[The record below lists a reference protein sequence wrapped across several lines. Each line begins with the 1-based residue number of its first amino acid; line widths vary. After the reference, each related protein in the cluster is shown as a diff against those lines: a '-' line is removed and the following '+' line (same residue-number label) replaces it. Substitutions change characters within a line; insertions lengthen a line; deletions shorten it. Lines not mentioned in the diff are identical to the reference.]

1 MRKEM
6 GRHQCGSKSM
16 ALLLACV
23 LLIGGVVGGTVAWLT
38 AESDTVTNT
47 FSTSDIGVELKESE
61 NLDLQMIPGWNITKD
76 PKAWI
81 TEGSEDAYLFVK
93 VEKSANFD
101 DFMEEIVIADD
112 WTELTSAAGTNYKV
126 YYREVIGAAQQGEK
140 NAFPILKDNKVTVKG
155 EVTKEMMTAE
165 NFTQPTLTFTAYAH
179 QLYKNN
185 TEKFS
190 AAEAWAAWASLNPPA
205 TP

>member
-6 GRHQCGSKSM
+6 GRHQRGSKSL

-81 TEGSEDAYLFVK
+81 TDGSEDAFLFVK

-101 DFMEEIVIADD
+101 TFMEEIVIADG
-112 WTELTSAAGTNYKV
+112 WTKLEDGV
-126 YYREVIGAAQQGEK
+126 YYRKVTTDKQGED

-155 EVTKEMMTAE
+155 EVTKEQMKALTDA
-165 NFTQPTLTFTAYAH
+165 TLPTLTFTAYAH
-179 QLYKNN
+179 QLYEREGVEFTAAKAWENLN
-185 TEKFS
+185 T
-190 AAEAWAAWASLNPPA
+190 PA

>member
-1 MRKEM
+1 MRKET
-6 GRHQCGSKSM
+6 GRHQGGRSIRSKPL

-38 AESDTVTNT
+38 AETTEVKNT
-47 FSTSDIGVELKESE
+47 FSTSDIGVELKETTE
-61 NLDLQMIPGWNITKD
+61 EYKMIPGWDIAKD

-81 TEGSEDAYLFVK
+81 TDGSEEAFLFVK

-101 DFMEEIVIADD
+101 TFMEEIEIAEG
-112 WTELTSAAGTNYKV
+112 WTELEGQSGV
-126 YYREVIGAAQQGEK
+126 YYREVTTDKQGET

-155 EVTKEMMTAE
+155 TVTKEMMTASD
-165 NFTQPTLTFTAYAH
+165 FTQPTLTFTAYAH

-185 TEKFS
+185 TDKFS
-190 AAEAWAAWASLNPPA
+190 AAEAWASLNS
-205 TP
+205 